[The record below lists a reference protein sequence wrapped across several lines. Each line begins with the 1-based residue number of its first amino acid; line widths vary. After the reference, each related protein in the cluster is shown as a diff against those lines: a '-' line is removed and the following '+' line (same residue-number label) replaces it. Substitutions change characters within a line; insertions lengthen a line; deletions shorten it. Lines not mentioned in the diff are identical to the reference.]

1 MARTIVC
8 RQPTFRLG
16 TPSNRP
22 VKEIDPTPALPDLVF
37 HVLLALGHGPSHGY
51 AIGQDVEE
59 QSAGRLDP
67 TTGALYQVLRR
78 LTDEGLVVPVDGPGD
93 VDPRRKYFAL
103 TRAGRRAAAQEAERL
118 AALVR
123 AARQRKLYPQRA

>member
-1 MARTIVC
+1 MARTIVG

-51 AIGQDVEE
+51 AIGQDVED
-59 QSAGRLDP
+59 QSGGRLDP
-67 TTGALYQVLRR
+67 MLC
-78 LTDEGLVVPVDGPGD
+78 
-93 VDPRRKYFAL
+93 KHN
-103 TRAGRRAAAQEAERL
+103 GRRTGG
-118 AALVR
+118 VR
-123 AARQRKLYPQRA
+123 MPVGEDTCGGTW

>member
-1 MARTIVC
+1 MIRMKDVDT
-8 RQPTFRLG
+8 
-16 TPSNRP
+16 TPSQ
-22 VKEIDPTPALPDLVF
+22 ALPDLVF

-51 AIGQDVEE
+51 AIGKDVEE
-59 QSAGRLDP
+59 QSGGRLDP

-78 LTDEGLVVPVDGPGD
+78 LTDEGLVAPVAGPED

-103 TRAGRRAAAQEAERL
+103 TRAGRRAAALEAERL